1 VQQSDIVDVLREQHD
16 RIRHLCADVEGS
28 RGADR
33 ERHFA
38 QLRGLLHRHELGDRT
53 IVHPAARKA
62 NAAGDAIGVAC
73 MTEGGDI
80 ERAFAALTALGV
92 AHASFDVRFTAVHEA
107 ILRHTEHEERDEF
120 PVLRLYVGTQRRH
133 MMVGELHDLQV
144 MAG

>member
-1 VQQSDIVDVLREQHD
+1 M
-16 RIRHLCADVEGS
+16 
-28 RGADR
+28 
-33 ERHFA
+33 
-38 QLRGLLHRHELGDRT
+38 HRHELGDRT

-73 MTEGGDI
+73 MIEGGDI
-80 ERAFAALTALGV
+80 ERALADLTARGV
-92 AHASFDVRFTAVHEA
+92 EQAGFDARFTAVHGA

-120 PVLRLYVGTQRRH
+120 PVLRRMSGTQRRH